1 MSVLP
6 SGPEWTPSSTVNTPD
21 AGFIMFFQNATKD
34 HKSVLLKQ
42 KEDIGYLSRHLD
54 HVISFAELATARNQ
68 SIAFLHCKRLVR
80 LPRSFISSVESW
92 HNSVTKVGAYGSDA
106 RVSQSENYSYPPFC
120 CRLCFRWETCYRQS
134 ARHHLCHR
142 ASYTFRVDPLPPLT
156 WVRNTVSVLLELLW
170 NFNG

>member
-6 SGPEWTPSSTVNTPD
+6 SGAEWTPSSTVNTPD

-54 HVISFAELATARNQ
+54 HVIRFAELATARNQ
-68 SIAFLHCKRLVR
+68 SMAFLHCKRLVR

-92 HNSVTKVGAYGSDA
+92 HNSVAKWGNIVLTHGCLNPKIIHILPSVADYVSDGKPPTDKVQDIICATEHHTLSGAIL
-106 RVSQSENYSYPPFC
+106 F
-120 CRLCFRWETCYRQS
+120 
-134 ARHHLCHR
+134 HH
-142 ASYTFRVDPLPPLT
+142 
-156 WVRNTVSVLLELLW
+156 
-170 NFNG
+170 